1 MLRSLFRFV
10 REYRSRVT
18 VAAALALPLALSA
31 GFVPFRDSFTNVGA
45 ALCLV
50 ALVEALAI
58 FGNRASG
65 YVATLSSAIWF
76 DFFLTPPYERFT
88 ISHRPDL
95 ETTISIVVIGV
106 IVTEVAARS
115 RRHRHAAGEE
125 SKFVAM
131 LHDATEMS
139 AGTAKAA
146 KVTEFVANPSS
157 TSSGFEPAIS
167 RPISRDLRPL
177 ESNLG
182 ATWSTSD
189 STGRPTT
196 SEYLVPRP
204 RSSAGSVARRSGDSS
219 SSPRPA
225 SLYRASAASS
235 PCRWRISSRRCSMKS
250 APCHRRDSDRSRV
263 GSVLARST

>member
-146 KVTEFVANPSS
+146 KVTEFVAQSLVDVL
-157 TSSGFEPAIS
+157 GLRACHFETDIKGPPPARIEFGGNVVHVGLHWPAHDIGIPGPEAEILCRFRGETVGRFVLFPTPGLAVS
-167 RPISRDLRPL
+167 RERRVVAVSMA
-177 ESNLG
+177 NLV
-182 ATWSTSD
+182 AALLY
-189 STGRPTT
+189 
-196 SEYLVPRP
+196 EE
-204 RSSAGSVARRSGDSS
+204 RSLPQA
-219 SSPRPA
+219 
-225 SLYRASAASS
+225 
-235 PCRWRISSRRCSMKS
+235 
-250 APCHRRDSDRSRV
+250 
-263 GSVLARST
+263 